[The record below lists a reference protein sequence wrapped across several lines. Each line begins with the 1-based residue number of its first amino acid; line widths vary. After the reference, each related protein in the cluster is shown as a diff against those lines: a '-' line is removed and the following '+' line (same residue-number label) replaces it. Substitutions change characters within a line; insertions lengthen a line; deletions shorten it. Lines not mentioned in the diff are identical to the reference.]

1 MSRNTHGVRTTTSQ
15 ERAQQ
20 KCLGKHTREG
30 ESPVYEKR
38 VKASR
43 IQSSARHEESRMK
56 ERGPSRKAKY
66 YLVTDREEYREGKV
80 KRTPGG
86 E

>member
-1 MSRNTHGVRTTTSQ
+1 
-15 ERAQQ
+15 
-20 KCLGKHTREG
+20 
-30 ESPVYEKR
+30 
-38 VKASR
+38 
-43 IQSSARHEESRMK
+43 MK

-66 YLVTDREEYREGKV
+66 YLVTDSDKYREGKV

>member
-1 MSRNTHGVRTTTSQ
+1 MEKPTIG
-15 ERAQQ
+15 
-20 KCLGKHTREG
+20 G
-30 ESPVYEKR
+30 ESPVDER
-38 VKASR
+38 GRELSGIR
-43 IQSSARHEESRMK
+43 SISGHEESGEK
-56 ERGPSRKAKY
+56 TGGPPPKAKY

>member
-1 MSRNTHGVRTTTSQ
+1 M
-15 ERAQQ
+15 E
-20 KCLGKHTREG
+20 KHTIEG
-30 ESPVYEKR
+30 ESPVYERK
-38 VKASR
+38 VKVSKF
-43 IQSSARHEESRMK
+43 QSSARHEESRMK

-66 YLVTDREEYREGKV
+66 YLVTDSDKYREGKV

>member
-1 MSRNTHGVRTTTSQ
+1 MGLGLQYTVCKFSRNV
-15 ERAQQ
+15 
-20 KCLGKHTREG
+20 LGKHTIEG

-38 VKASR
+38 AEVSR
-43 IQSSARHEESRMK
+43 IQSSARHEKSRMK

-66 YLVTDREEYREGKV
+66 YLVTDRDKYREGKV